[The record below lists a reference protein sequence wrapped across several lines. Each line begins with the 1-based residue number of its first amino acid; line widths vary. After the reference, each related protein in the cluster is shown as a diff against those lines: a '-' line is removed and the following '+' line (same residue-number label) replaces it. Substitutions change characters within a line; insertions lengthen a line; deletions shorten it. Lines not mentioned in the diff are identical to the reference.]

1 MLRRILCNI
10 YSIPAFIV
18 ATIFLVAQLVHHF
31 TTSSLRKYTSNDLAS
46 HIQGSAGAINAVFV
60 LEQCPGFY
68 QPYYVVLV
76 IGAQLI
82 LTSLSWGISTKLHK
96 KAKARIALVIFSYMV
111 GLVSVGILCITM
123 RSILFR

>member
-10 YSIPAFIV
+10 YSIPTFIV
-18 ATIFLVAQLVHHF
+18 ATIFLVAQLVHNF
-31 TTSSLRKYTSNDLAS
+31 TTNSLKKYISNDLAS

-60 LEQCPGFY
+60 IEQCPGFY
-68 QPYYVVLV
+68 QPYYAVLV

-96 KAKARIALVIFSYMV
+96 KAKARIVLIIFSYIV
-111 GLVSVGILCITM
+111 GLIGVSILCITM